1 MAWIHRLIDQVR
13 QLITQP
19 MHELTHTERRVRYAI
34 ELGYYCWRTMK
45 QHRASQMAA
54 ALTYRT
60 MFSLVPTLVLALML
74 INAMGGIE
82 HFGDDLQDK
91 AYVFLG
97 LDDFTS
103 ATVSDDPNAVPE
115 TGTAEDIRQR
125 VDDVVN
131 QISLAIEKVSFAKIT
146 AVGFGVLIW
155 AALALV
161 ITIEQCFNMIY
172 GAPTGRPWYMRVIM
186 YWGVITLGPALLL
199 SSLALSTMFG
209 EWVKSIWLIGPIF
222 GYVNRFIA
230 VAVCGVAMTALYT
243 LLPNTHV
250 RFRSALI
257 GGFTAAIFWEISKLG
272 FALYVGKAVPYS
284 KLYGSLFLIPLAMF
298 WMYLNW
304 WIVLFGLEITYT
316 LQTLPDFQ
324 RRQKQQRD
332 EQRLSGDPMWIIPI
346 MARIGKAFE
355 YGDTVNQ
362 QTLAEELDLPLQS
375 VAQFASL
382 LATTGFIHVV
392 LTRTGGEEGYA
403 LARSPQQIRMTELL
417 ELTQTLQSG
426 PEASQEIAGWNYLN
440 QLADAQRNCAA
451 DATLASVV
459 NSS

>member
-1 MAWIHRLIDQVR
+1 
-13 QLITQP
+13 
-19 MHELTHTERRVRYAI
+19 
-34 ELGYYCWRTMK
+34 
-45 QHRASQMAA
+45 
-54 ALTYRT
+54 
-60 MFSLVPTLVLALML
+60 
-74 INAMGGIE
+74 
-82 HFGDDLQDK
+82 
-91 AYVFLG
+91 
-97 LDDFTS
+97 
-103 ATVSDDPNAVPE
+103 
-115 TGTAEDIRQR
+115 
-125 VDDVVN
+125 
-131 QISLAIEKVSFAKIT
+131 
-146 AVGFGVLIW
+146 
-155 AALALV
+155 
-161 ITIEQCFNMIY
+161 
-172 GAPTGRPWYMRVIM
+172 
-186 YWGVITLGPALLL
+186 
-199 SSLALSTMFG
+199 
-209 EWVKSIWLIGPIF
+209 
-222 GYVNRFIA
+222 
-230 VAVCGVAMTALYT
+230 MTALYT